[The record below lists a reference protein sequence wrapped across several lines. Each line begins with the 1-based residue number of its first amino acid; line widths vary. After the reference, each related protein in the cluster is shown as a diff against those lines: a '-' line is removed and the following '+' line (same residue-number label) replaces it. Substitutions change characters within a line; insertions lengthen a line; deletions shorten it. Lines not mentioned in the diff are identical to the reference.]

1 MSLYLEMSGEG
12 AVDDEVAGGVE
23 EDEDVRDGLHADELD
38 RRDVG
43 PVLGDAGRDLGGSR
57 ERLDSQD
64 DPEDVADHEDGADG
78 HEDHGQV
85 HLPVV
90 VARLHVEAGLHD
102 APVDETEMLS
112 TPYSLSKKLGCCCL

>member
-1 MSLYLEMSGEG
+1 M
-12 AVDDEVAGGVE
+12 
-23 EDEDVRDGLHADELD
+23 RDGLHADELD

-43 PVLGDAGRDLGGSR
+43 PVLGDAGRDLGGPR
-57 ERLDSQD
+57 ERLDRQD

-112 TPYSLSKKLGCCCL
+112 TPYSLSKKVVVVYENDVYKFFFVTESTGGVVCV